1 MIRRCMTGLLL
12 MLTMVVSAQG
22 MRYTNVESRFRIDYP
37 NGYVAREGVMGT
49 TVFILKPNQ
58 TGFSTNLNVIA
69 RRVPAGTS
77 LSKETAG
84 LEKLLADLI
93 TDFKLVSNQPSSL
106 DGQPAVALL
115 YTGRQGKYDLVW
127 YQVIAIRS
135 NISYVISFTAAAAT
149 YERDRVPLGNILGSF
164 KFL

>member
-1 MIRRCMTGLLL
+1 

-22 MRYTNVESRFRIDYP
+22 MRYTNVENRFQIDYP
-37 NGYVAREGVMGT
+37 SGWVAREGVMGT
-49 TVFILKPNQ
+49 TVFILRPNQ
-58 TGFSTNLNVIA
+58 TGFSTNLNIIA

-77 LSKETAG
+77 LSNVMVG
-84 LEKLLADLI
+84 VEKLLADLI

-106 DGQPAVALL
+106 DGQPGAALL

-127 YQVIAIRS
+127 YQVIALRN

-149 YERDRVPLGNILGSF
+149 YERDRIPLGNILGSF